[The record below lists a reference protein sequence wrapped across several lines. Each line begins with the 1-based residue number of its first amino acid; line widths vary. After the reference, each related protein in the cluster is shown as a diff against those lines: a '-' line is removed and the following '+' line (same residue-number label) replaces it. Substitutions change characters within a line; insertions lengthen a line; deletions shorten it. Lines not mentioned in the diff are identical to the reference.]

1 MGNLKQVPVC
11 GEICQQF
18 SSLHN
23 FKTKPNNG
31 YIDNLCL
38 MKGLGACFTIDS
50 DTGWLLGFETF
61 FSFNQSLSDHR
72 NCARYLRKIVN

>member
-31 YIDNLCL
+31 YIDDLCL
-38 MKGLGACFTIDS
+38 MKGLGACFTIDN

-61 FSFNQSLSDHR
+61 FPLTSL
-72 NCARYLRKIVN
+72 YLTVETVPDICVR